1 MHLPKRDELWLRE
14 VQACRE
20 TAHVQAGGTDVHTDE
35 RGCLSFLEEPGHGG
49 VCVLLMCEMRAWCLC
64 AAPLGIQGAGWVRSS
79 ASPVRVRGARAPY
92 VSKRLHKG
100 VGLQDTLHERRAG
113 AQVTLGLSPRTPDQ
127 I

>member
-49 VCVLLMCEMRAWCLC
+49 VCMLLMCEMRAWCLC
-64 AAPLGIQGAGWVRSS
+64 AAPLGIQGARLGEVICEPG
-79 ASPVRVRGARAPY
+79 ACTRGARA
-92 VSKRLHKG
+92 VRF
-100 VGLQDTLHERRAG
+100 Q
-113 AQVTLGLSPRTPDQ
+113 TPP
-127 I
+127 